1 MQAKNHFIR
10 HFKREKNFSLFLENK
25 GYSPKSV
32 RITLEG
38 VSCFWKLRV
47 RVFSNRKTG
56 ELSKE
61 FEELEVR
68 KRQHGYLG
76 AKQQLE
82 KL

>member
-1 MQAKNHFIR
+1 MR
-10 HFKREKNFSLFLENK
+10 HFKKEKSLLLFLENE
-25 GYSPKSV
+25 GYSPKSI
-32 RITLEG
+32 RIALEG

-47 RVFSNRKTG
+47 RVFSNRKIG

-68 KRQHGYLG
+68 KRQHGYPG
-76 AKQQLE
+76 TKQRLE